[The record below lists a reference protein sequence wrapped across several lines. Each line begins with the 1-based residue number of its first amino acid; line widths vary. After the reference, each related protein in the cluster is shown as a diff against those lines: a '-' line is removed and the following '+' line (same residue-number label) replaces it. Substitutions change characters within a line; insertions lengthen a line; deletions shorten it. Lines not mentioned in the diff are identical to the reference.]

1 MAKIIAVVNQKGGI
15 GKTTTAFNLAAA
27 LARKRKEVLLID
39 LDGQGNL
46 SFYAL
51 PEYLGASKQEK
62 SIVDVVENGAD
73 FEDVIERAEEGL
85 DIIPASIRL
94 VELENKIANFNFG
107 AVAHYDYVF
116 LDCPPNV
123 GGVTVAAMKAA
134 DAILIPTTTD
144 AFSYTS
150 VEACIES
157 ALTLEKKVQ
166 GIVIIRTNERNVIN
180 RDLKQDFISLA
191 NNKGVKL
198 YESTIRDS
206 IAIRE
211 SQVARENIFS
221 YAPNSAVAEDF
232 EKFAEEFLEE
242 E

>member
-1 MAKIIAVVNQKGGI
+1 MATIIAVVNQKGGI

-27 LARKRKEVLLID
+27 LASKKKDVLLID

-51 PEYLGASKQEK
+51 PDYPGASRQEK
-62 SIVDVVENGAD
+62 SIVDVVEDGAD
-73 FEDVIERAEEGL
+73 FSDVIERVAGL
-85 DIIPASIRL
+85 DIIPASLRL
-94 VELENKIANFNFG
+94 IELENKIASFNFG
-107 AVAHYDYVF
+107 AVSHYDYVF

-123 GGVTVAAMKAA
+123 GGVTVAAMKAS

-180 RDLKQDFISLA
+180 RDLKNDFVSLA
-191 NNKGVKL
+191 DSKGVKL
-198 YESTIRDS
+198 YKSTIRDS
-206 IAIRE
+206 VAIRE
-211 SQVARENIFS
+211 SQVARQNIFS
-221 YAPNSAVAEDF
+221 YAPHSAVAEDF
-232 EKFAEEFLEE
+232 EKLAAEFLKGE
-242 E
+242 